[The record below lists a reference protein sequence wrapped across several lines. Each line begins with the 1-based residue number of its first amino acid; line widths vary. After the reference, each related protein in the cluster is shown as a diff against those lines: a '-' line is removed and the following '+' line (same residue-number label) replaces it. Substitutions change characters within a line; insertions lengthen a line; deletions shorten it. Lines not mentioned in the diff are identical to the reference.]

1 MTADVHL
8 LCSVST
14 CGLRFPAPP
23 NTRCPFCG
31 GATEVA
37 APRCEN
43 QPVQAQPR
51 RALALVLDNIRSAHN
66 VGVMLRTAES
76 LGVQHVYHCGI
87 TAPSD
92 HPKVAKAALGSQL
105 RLATSTH
112 RDAAAIVAQLIAAG
126 TTVWALESV
135 AGADNIF
142 AVTELAPRTGTLALV
157 VGNEVAGVDPAVLAL
172 CQRCVALPM
181 MGDKNSLN
189 VGHAWAAAGYVLA
202 FG

>member
-1 MTADVHL
+1 MTADVYL
-8 LCSVST
+8 VCSGST

-31 GATEVA
+31 GGTVVA
-37 APRCEN
+37 AIRYEN
-43 QPVQAQPR
+43 QPVQRQPQ

-87 TAPSD
+87 TAPAD
-92 HPKVAKAALGSQL
+92 HPKVAKAALGSQQ
-105 RLATSTH
+105 RLVTHAH
-112 RDAAAIVAQLIAAG
+112 RDAAALVVQLIAAG

-135 AGADNIF
+135 AGAENILTV
-142 AVTELAPRTGTLALV
+142 AASAPRTGTVALV
-157 VGNEVAGVDPAVLAL
+157 VGNEVAGVDPAVLAV
-172 CQRCVALPM
+172 CHRCVALPM
-181 MGDKNSLN
+181 VGTKNSLN